1 MCFCMIEA
9 LIYMGQEQ
17 KALTE
22 MYILKFILYWYKV
35 KSTIFL
41 NGITESFSPKALTER

>member
-1 MCFCMIEA
+1 MIEV